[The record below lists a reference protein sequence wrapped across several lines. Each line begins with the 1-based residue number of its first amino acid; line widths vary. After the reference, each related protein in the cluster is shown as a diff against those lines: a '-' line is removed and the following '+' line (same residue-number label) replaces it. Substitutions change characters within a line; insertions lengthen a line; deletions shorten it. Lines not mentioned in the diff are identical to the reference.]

1 MKKTLLLAL
10 LFLGLGLVSQ
20 AQSKDEKQVLAAVD
34 ALRAAMLSGDRSK
47 LAAIAAPQ
55 LTYGHSNGLIEDKA
69 AFIENLASGT
79 SDFVTIDLSEQ
90 TVRIDGDV
98 ALVRHKLAAQT
109 NNGGVPGSVKLG
121 VLLVFRKQQGKWLL
135 LARQAFKY

>member
-1 MKKTLLLAL
+1 MKKTFILVLLLA
-10 LFLGLGLVSQ
+10 GLGLVSQ
-20 AQSKDEKQVLAAVD
+20 AQTKEEKQVAAAVD
-34 ALRAAMLSGDRSK
+34 ALRAALLSGDRSQ
-47 LAAIAAPQ
+47 LAAIAAPR
-55 LTYGHSNGLIEDKA
+55 LSYGHSNGLIEDKA

-79 SDFVTIDLSEQ
+79 SDFVTMDLTEQ
-90 TVRIDGDV
+90 TIRVEGDV

-121 VLLVFRKQQGKWLL
+121 VLLVFKKQQGKWLL

>member
-10 LFLGLGLVSQ
+10 FFLGLGLVSQ

-34 ALRAAMLSGDRSK
+34 ALRAAMLSGDRNQ

-90 TVRIDGDV
+90 TVRMDGDV

-135 LARQAFKY
+135 LARQGFK

>member
-1 MKKTLLLAL
+1 MKRSFLLVLLLV
-10 LFLGLGLVSQ
+10 GMGLVSR
-20 AQSKDEKQVLAAVD
+20 AQSKEEKQVAAAVE
-34 ALRAAMLSGDRSK
+34 ALRQALLSGDRSQ

-55 LTYGHSNGLIEDKA
+55 LSYGHSTGLIEDKA

-79 SDFVTIDLSEQ
+79 SDFVTMDLSEQ
-90 TVRIDGDV
+90 TIRLDGDV

-121 VLLVFRKQQGKWLL
+121 VLLVFKKQQGKWLL
-135 LARQAFKY
+135 LARQAFK

>member
-47 LAAIAAPQ
+47 LAAIAAPPPR
-55 LTYGHSNGLIEDKA
+55 S
-69 AFIENLASGT
+69 
-79 SDFVTIDLSEQ
+79 
-90 TVRIDGDV
+90 
-98 ALVRHKLAAQT
+98 
-109 NNGGVPGSVKLG
+109 
-121 VLLVFRKQQGKWLL
+121 
-135 LARQAFKY
+135 